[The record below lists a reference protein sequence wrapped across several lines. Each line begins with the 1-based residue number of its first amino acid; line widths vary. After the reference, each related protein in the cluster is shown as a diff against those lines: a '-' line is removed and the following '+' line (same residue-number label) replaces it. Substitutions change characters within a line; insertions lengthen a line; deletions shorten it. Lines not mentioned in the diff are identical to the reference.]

1 MMHMFEVVYCS
12 KTGSTKKVAE
22 TIAGELGVK
31 AEDVRTKRGLLKGSV
46 VFLGSGCYG
55 RMPGKEMLDFIEKN
69 DFSGRK
75 VALFGTSGS
84 GKGFEVKELAET
96 MKKKGAQVVGRFF
109 CRGALLFIFGRIGEK
124 ELEKARLF
132 AQDIKKNA

>member
-1 MMHMFEVVYCS
+1 MFEVVYCS

-22 TIAGELGVK
+22 AIAGELGVK
-31 AEDVRTKRGLLKGSV
+31 AEGVRNKKGLAKGSV

-55 RMPGKEMLDFIEKN
+55 NMPGKELLDFIEKN

-84 GKGFEVKELAET
+84 GKGLEVKELADAL
-96 MKKKGAQVVGRFF
+96 KKKGANVAGRFF
-109 CRGALLFIFGRIGEK
+109 CRGAFLVIFSFGHPGTK
-124 ELEKARLF
+124 DLEKARLF
-132 AQDIKKNA
+132 AQDMKRNL